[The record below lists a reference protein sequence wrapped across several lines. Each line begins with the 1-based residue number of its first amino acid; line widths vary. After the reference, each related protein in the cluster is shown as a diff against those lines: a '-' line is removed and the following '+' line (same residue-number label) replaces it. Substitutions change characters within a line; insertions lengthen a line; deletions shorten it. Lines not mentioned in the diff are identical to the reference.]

1 MAAVRSANEF
11 AELLDVLGKTQEAK
25 LYRQKA
31 EVLRQSILKY
41 GWDKDHFIY
50 GINDWRE
57 KLGAYESKEGK
68 IFLNPQAYAVLA
80 DIVDIKTQN
89 ELMDL
94 VERELKCDYGYV
106 QLKPSYTAGD
116 EHIGRVSFMQPGTV
130 ENGSVYNHGATFKI
144 AADCKLGRGNIAYDS
159 VVRMIGTNP
168 KNPSTVS
175 GMEPYVIS
183 NMYLG
188 PENICAGEAP
198 MSWLT
203 GTAGWLFRC
212 ILEYMV
218 GICADYKG
226 LKINPVISSD
236 WKEVTAFRQFRGAN
250 FNITIKNPKGLECG
264 KTVVTVNG
272 NEIDGNIITDFDKGK
287 AYTVVATIE

>member
-1 MAAVRSANEF
+1 
-11 AELLDVLGKTQEAK
+11 
-25 LYRQKA
+25 
-31 EVLRQSILKY
+31 
-41 GWDKDHFIY
+41 
-50 GINDWRE
+50 
-57 KLGAYESKEGK
+57 
-68 IFLNPQAYAVLA
+68 
-80 DIVDIKTQN
+80 
-89 ELMDL
+89 
-94 VERELKCDYGYV
+94 
-106 QLKPSYTAGD
+106 
-116 EHIGRVSFMQPGTV
+116 
-130 ENGSVYNHGATFKI
+130 
-144 AADCKLGRGNIAYDS
+144 
-159 VVRMIGTNP
+159 
-168 KNPSTVS
+168 
-175 GMEPYVIS
+175 
-183 NMYLG
+183 MYLG

-236 WKEVTAFRQFRGAN
+236 WKEVTAFRQFRGAK